1 MAKEPEK
8 IDEIADRVREI
19 AEAKRGRTRWTASR
33 HTAELALV
41 AVLGEPKSKRP
52 SPKGRRRKRKKRLL

>member
-1 MAKEPEK
+1 MAKEQEA
-8 IDEIADRVREI
+8 IEDRVREI
-19 AEAKRGRTRWTASR
+19 QEAKRGRIRWTASR

-41 AVLGEPKSKRP
+41 AVIGEAKSKKP

>member
-1 MAKEPEK
+1 MTKEPE
-8 IDEIADRVREI
+8 EIGAIEDRVREI
-19 AEAKRGRTRWTASR
+19 QEAKRGRMRWTASR

-41 AVLGEPKSKRP
+41 AVVGEAKSRRP

>member
-1 MAKEPEK
+1 MAKEPE
-8 IDEIADRVREI
+8 EIEAIEERVREI
-19 AEAKRGRTRWTASR
+19 QEAKRGRIRWTASR

-41 AVLGEPKSKRP
+41 AVVGEPKSKRP

>member
-1 MAKEPEK
+1 MANDPGDIEEVQ
-8 IDEIADRVREI
+8 ERLREI
-19 AEAKRGRTRWTASR
+19 QREKRGQIRWTASR

-41 AVLGEPKSKRP
+41 AVVGEPKSKSP

>member
-1 MAKEPEK
+1 MANEPGDIEEVEERLKEIQKE
-8 IDEIADRVREI
+8 
-19 AEAKRGRTRWTASR
+19 KRGQVRWTASR

-41 AVLGEPKSKRP
+41 AVVGEPKSKTR

>member
-1 MAKEPEK
+1 MANEPGDIEEVEERLKEIQKE
-8 IDEIADRVREI
+8 
-19 AEAKRGRTRWTASR
+19 KRGQIRWTASR

-41 AVLGEPKSKRP
+41 AVVGELKSKTP